1 MPALGLAMTG
11 TSATAFMPAT
21 TASSWSGPT
30 EQFSPTALA
39 PTACRVSTASAASTI
54 NSDGYYK
61 GIRLAGTVK
70 VVDAFPDIKVQI
82 VNSFPDLKV
91 QVVEAFPDKIGQW
104 QFVES
109 FPDFTIQF
117 VNAFPDI
124 KIQYVNSFPGL
135 P

>member
-1 MPALGLAMTG
+1 VKTKICLLIALLLTL
-11 TSATAFMPAT
+11 TV
-21 TASSWSGPT
+21 
-30 EQFSPTALA
+30 SP
-39 PTACRVSTASAASTI
+39 ASAVTKI

-61 GIRLAGTVK
+61 DIRLAGKVK
-70 VVDAFPDIKVQI
+70 VVEAFPDIKVQI

-91 QVVEAFPDKIGQW
+91 QVVEAFPDNIGQW
-104 QFVES
+104 QFVEA

-124 KIQYVNSFPGL
+124 KIQYVNAFPGL

>member
-1 MPALGLAMTG
+1 M
-11 TSATAFMPAT
+11 
-21 TASSWSGPT
+21 
-30 EQFSPTALA
+30 
-39 PTACRVSTASAASTI
+39 
-54 NSDGYYK
+54 
-61 GIRLAGTVK
+61 
-70 VVDAFPDIKVQI
+70 
-82 VNSFPDLKV
+82 

>member
-1 MPALGLAMTG
+1 MKKKFCLFVCLMLALL
-11 TSATAFMPAT
+11 
-21 TASSWSGPT
+21 
-30 EQFSPTALA
+30 
-39 PTACRVSTASAASTI
+39 VSTASAASKI

-61 GIRLAGTVK
+61 GIRLAGKVK